1 MANITLFAQA
11 IGRLPKECI
20 RKIIREEKTDKHSK
34 GYDTWSQ
41 FISMMFCQ
49 FSGCDSVRDISNGLN
64 SANGNLNHLGICR
77 APSKSTVAYQNAK
90 RDSGVFR
97 RIFYALLAHFGQ
109 QTIWQRTKFRFKMPI
124 KLLDS
129 STITLTMSLYEWAHY
144 TTKKGAVKMH
154 TLLDYDSLLPEFVN
168 ITDGKCGDNRGAL
181 DIPVSPH
188 SVVVADRGYCDFS
201 LLDYWDSRN
210 VFFVVRHRDNL
221 LYSQIEERLLPETR
235 AQNVLIDEIIE
246 LTGEQTKKKYTKPL
260 RRIAIWNDKHG
271 YVVQLLTN
279 NFKLSASTIA
289 QLYKARWMIEI
300 FFRNIKQLLKIK
312 SFIGTSRNAVETQIW
327 TALSTMLL
335 LCLLKH
341 IAKYKWGLANLV
353 VSLRLNTFTKIEL
366 EKWLNEPFTPPPE
379 LAGEE

>member
-11 IGRLPKECI
+11 IGKLPKECI

-41 FISMMFCQ
+41 FISMMFCR

-260 RRIAIWNDKHG
+260 RRIAIWNDEHG

-366 EKWLNEPFTPPPE
+366 EKWLNEPFAPPPE

>member
-1 MANITLFAQA
+1 
-11 IGRLPKECI
+11 
-20 RKIIREEKTDKHSK
+20 
-34 GYDTWSQ
+34 
-41 FISMMFCQ
+41 MFCQ

-90 RDSGVFR
+90 RNSGVFR

-109 QTIWQRTKFRFKMPI
+109 QTIWQRTRFRFKMRI

-188 SVVVADRGYCDFS
+188 SVVFADRGYCDFS

-210 VFFVVRHRDNL
+210 VF
-221 LYSQIEERLLPETR
+221 LYPM
-235 AQNVLIDEIIE
+235 A
-246 LTGEQTKKKYTKPL
+246 YTS
-260 RRIAIWNDKHG
+260 G
-271 YVVQLLTN
+271 
-279 NFKLSASTIA
+279 
-289 QLYKARWMIEI
+289 
-300 FFRNIKQLLKIK
+300 
-312 SFIGTSRNAVETQIW
+312 
-327 TALSTMLL
+327 
-335 LCLLKH
+335 
-341 IAKYKWGLANLV
+341 
-353 VSLRLNTFTKIEL
+353 
-366 EKWLNEPFTPPPE
+366 
-379 LAGEE
+379 

>member
-64 SANGNLNHLGICR
+64 SANGNLNHLGVCR
-77 APSKSTVAYQNAK
+77 APSKSTVVYQNAK
-90 RDSGVFR
+90 RDSGVFQ

-109 QTIWQRTKFRFKMPI
+109 QAVWQRTRFRFKMPI

-201 LLDYWDSRN
+201 LLDYWNSRN

-221 LYSQIEERLLPETR
+221 LYSQIEECLLPETR

-246 LTGEQTKKKYTKPL
+246 LTGEQRKKKYTKPL
-260 RRIAIWNDKHG
+260 RRIAVWNDEHG

-289 QLYKARWMIEI
+289 QLYKAKWMIEI
-300 FFRNIKQLLKIK
+300 FFRNIKQLFKIK

-335 LCLLKH
+335 LCWLKH

-366 EKWLNEPFTPPPE
+366 EKWLNEPFIPPPE

>member
-49 FSGCDSVRDISNGLN
+49 FSGCDYVRDISNGLN

-77 APSKSTVAYQNAK
+77 APSKSTIAYQNAK
-90 RDSGVFR
+90 RGSAVFE

-109 QTIWQRTKFRFKMPI
+109 QAVWQRTRFRFKMPI

-129 STITLTMSLYEWAHY
+129 YTMSLYEWTLY
-144 TTKKGAVKMH
+144 TTKKSAVKMH

-188 SVVVADRGYCDFS
+188 SVVIADRGYCDFS
-201 LLDYWDSRN
+201 LLDN
-210 VFFVVRHRDNL
+210 
-221 LYSQIEERLLPETR
+221 
-235 AQNVLIDEIIE
+235 
-246 LTGEQTKKKYTKPL
+246 
-260 RRIAIWNDKHG
+260 
-271 YVVQLLTN
+271 
-279 NFKLSASTIA
+279 
-289 QLYKARWMIEI
+289 
-300 FFRNIKQLLKIK
+300 
-312 SFIGTSRNAVETQIW
+312 
-327 TALSTMLL
+327 
-335 LCLLKH
+335 
-341 IAKYKWGLANLV
+341 
-353 VSLRLNTFTKIEL
+353 
-366 EKWLNEPFTPPPE
+366 
-379 LAGEE
+379 